1 MRDTHQKPLTFL
13 DSSHLLYSS
22 LLSLSL
28 WIHKTSHQFLPCF
41 LLSLSLSNFSL
52 SFPVKQIDDR
62 SWKEIMELSFKDDH
76 WSFPRFSPNVLSTF
90 IPWAKKR
97 IFARHTQHNIF
108 WTYPWKIKVHIIFE
122 SIANHYSLTDKVN
135 TVKGSNRQL
144 FSQKYC

>member
-1 MRDTHQKPLTFL
+1 MNKCETLIKNHSPFLTLRIFF
-13 DSSHLLYSS
+13 STR
-22 LLSLSL
+22 LSLSL

-41 LLSLSLSNFSL
+41 PLSRSHFLSQWSKLM
-52 SFPVKQIDDR
+52 IDPG
-62 SWKEIMELSFKDDH
+62 KIMELSFKDDH

-97 IFARHTQHNIF
+97 IFARHTHNTQQYF